1 MLPLFRSFTSNKKRH
16 RAKPLARGFGAK
28 PQMGTQSQ
36 SKGNAPNS

>member
-16 RAKPLARGFGAK
+16 RAKP
-28 PQMGTQSQ
+28 QMGTQSQ